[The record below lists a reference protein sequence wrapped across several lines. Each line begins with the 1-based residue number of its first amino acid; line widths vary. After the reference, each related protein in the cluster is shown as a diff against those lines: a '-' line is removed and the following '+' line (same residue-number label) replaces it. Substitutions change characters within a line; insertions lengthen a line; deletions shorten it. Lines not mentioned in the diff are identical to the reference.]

1 MLGFKLTGCIK
12 YNYNSYDYC
21 KITLDIFLTL
31 SFKYNRPYV
40 VSN

>member
-1 MLGFKLTGCIK
+1 MLGFKLTGRIK

-31 SFKYNRPYV
+31 SNTIG
-40 VSN
+40 SM